1 MSGNANLAISLAIT
15 FGSGLVFYPVL
26 GLPRRA
32 RRIVFAILFTAVVCS
47 PLIVPPEARL
57 LRFISMLCTV
67 AVACR
72 LYDTLRGADAGFFPG
87 PWIYLCSLFHPFALV
102 LGRVLR
108 EKPPPRRSDLRQ
120 TLICAAGGMA
130 AVALIILVFS
140 INWRG
145 LPFVAEHC
153 AKAISVFLMVQ
164 FLPNALASAFR
175 LVDIPATNFAG
186 PFLLAR
192 TPAEFWRLYNRP
204 IGQFLH
210 EYVFKPGG
218 GRSHPLTLTLL
229 TFLFSGV
236 LHEYV
241 FDIPASRVLGWQ
253 MLFFTLQGLAVVATI
268 RLRPS
273 GWLAVPAR
281 LLTFA
286 FNLASVWLFLRCL
299 NVVLPFYVNRSP

>member
-1 MSGNANLAISLAIT
+1 VAPRNLAISLAIT
-15 FGSGLVFYPVL
+15 FGSGLAFYPVL

-32 RRIVFAILFTAVVCS
+32 RRIVFAVVFTAVVFS

-57 LRFISMLCTV
+57 LRFIAMLCTV
-67 AVACR
+67 AVAVR
-72 LYDTLRGADAGFFPG
+72 LYDTSRGADAGFFPG
-87 PWIYLCSLFHPFALV
+87 PWIYLSSLFHPFALV
-102 LGRVLR
+102 LRRVLR
-108 EKPPPRRSDLRQ
+108 DEPPPRRCDLRQ
-120 TLICAAGGMA
+120 THVCAAAGMA
-130 AVALIILVFS
+130 SVALIIWVFC
-140 INWRG
+140 IDWRR
-145 LPFVAEHC
+145 LPFVAEHS

-186 PFLLAR
+186 PFFLAR

-204 IGQFLH
+204 AGQFLR

-218 GRSHPLTLTLL
+218 GRSHPLTATLL

-236 LHEYV
+236 IHEYV

-253 MLFFTLQGLAVVATI
+253 MLFFTLQGLAVLATI

-273 GWLAVPAR
+273 GRLTVPAR
-281 LLTFA
+281 LLTVA
-286 FNLASVWLFLRCL
+286 FNLATVWLFLRCL
-299 NVVLPFYVNRSP
+299 NVVLPFYVNRLP